1 MSTMK
6 KNNLDSNDFEHPED
20 EIDIKDLLKAFWDKK
35 IIIITL
41 TSLFSIAAVLIS
53 LKLPNIYTS
62 TTLLS
67 PVGQQTSTSNSN
79 GGIGGLANLA
89 GFSLSAQSIGN
100 STKALTKVKTL
111 SFYKENILPN
121 IFLPDLVA
129 IESWDSQNNI
139 ITYASNKFY
148 DAESKTILKT
158 ASPQTTYKKFM
169 KSVTFSKDV
178 NGFIAISV
186 KHQSPYIAKE
196 WTELIVDQLNQFYRT
211 QDKRKAEASMNFL
224 NAQIAQ
230 TNYTEIKNIIAE
242 LLKQEIQQLTL
253 IEAND
258 FYVFS
263 YLDPPIA
270 KEEKSEPTRSSISIL
285 GAVLGF
291 MLGLFSVLVTNY
303 FSTKK

>member
-1 MSTMK
+1 M
-6 KNNLDSNDFEHPED
+6 KNNLDVNNFEHPD
-20 EIDIKDLLKAFWDKK
+20 NEIDIKELLKVLWEGKK
-35 IIIITL
+35 IIIAL
-41 TSLFSIAAVLIS
+41 TTLFSIVAVMYS
-53 LKLPNIYTS
+53 LYLPNIYIS

-67 PVGQQTSTSNSN
+67 PVGQETSSADSK

-89 GFSLSAQSIGN
+89 GISLSGQSIGN

-129 IESWDSQNNI
+129 IESWDPQNNI
-139 ITYASNKFY
+139 ISYASNKYY
-148 DAESKTILKT
+148 DSESKTILKT
-158 ASPQTTYKKFM
+158 ASPQITYKMFM
-169 KSVTFSKDV
+169 KTVTFSKDV
-178 NGFIAISV
+178 NGFTIISI

-211 QDKRKAEASMNFL
+211 QDRRQAETSMNFL
-224 NAQIAQ
+224 NTQIAQ
-230 TNYTEIKNIIAE
+230 TSYTEIKNIIAE

-263 YLDPPIA
+263 YLDPPIV

-285 GAVLGF
+285 GAVFGF
-291 MLGLFSVLVTNY
+291 MFSILIVLFKNYISVRKL
-303 FSTKK
+303 

>member
-1 MSTMK
+1 MK
-6 KNNLDSNDFEHPED
+6 KNNLYSDDFEHPED
-20 EIDIKDLLKAFWDKK
+20 EIDIKDLLKVLWDGKK
-35 IIIITL
+35 IIVAL
-41 TSLFSIAAVLIS
+41 TTLFSIVAVLYS
-53 LKLPNIYTS
+53 LYLPNIYTS
-62 TTLLS
+62 TALLS
-67 PVGQQTSTSNSN
+67 PSGQESSGGDTL

-89 GFSLSAQSIGN
+89 GISLSAQSTGN
-100 STKALTKVKTL
+100 SAKALTKVKTL

-139 ITYASNKFY
+139 ISYASNRFY

-158 ASPQTTYKKFM
+158 ASPQTTYKQFM
-169 KSVTFSKDV
+169 KIVNFSKDV
-178 NGFIAISV
+178 NNGFISISI

-196 WTELIVDQLNQFYRT
+196 WTELIVDQLNQFFRT
-211 QDKRKAEASMNFL
+211 QDKRQAEASMNFL

-230 TNYTEIKNIIAE
+230 TSYTEIKNIIAE

-263 YLDPPIA
+263 YLDPPIV

-285 GAVLGF
+285 GAVFGF
-291 MLGLFSVLVTNY
+291 LLSILIVLFKNY
-303 FSTKK
+303 IRVRKL